1 MIFLEFNKITKSGLF
16 FRDSGPDFSTNYPSP
31 KNTQLGANKIVTSSK
46 HTNYLTINSDLRN
59 RQV

>member
-1 MIFLEFNKITKSGLF
+1 MIFLECYKIAKSGLF

-46 HTNYLTINSDLRN
+46 HIKYSTINSDLRI
-59 RQV
+59 R